1 MGSKF
6 VIVYACLF
14 LCFVENMHEAR
25 IELWFFKRYIDDARG
40 FWHGEK
46 KDPMHFLDS
55 YAKGMKEHIKL
66 TSSVSQTNVVFLDLH
81 ILKDVDFDTSHKLST
96 ICHQKELNRYQY
108 MPFSS
113 WHSKQLKE
121 ACIIEELRRYI
132 LRESNP
138 VGLKKT
144 HLLLFQ

>member
-1 MGSKF
+1 MRETTMGSKF

-81 ILKDVDFDTSHKLST
+81 IFKDVDFDTSHKLST
-96 ICHQKELNRYQY
+96 KCQ
-108 MPFSS
+108 
-113 WHSKQLKE
+113 
-121 ACIIEELRRYI
+121 
-132 LRESNP
+132 
-138 VGLKKT
+138 
-144 HLLLFQ
+144 